1 MKTTSNSRFFTP
13 KTNSGSITQQHH
25 QQSGNNNSNNSN
37 NDQTKIRLQKQ
48 QQQQEQQ
55 EIEEELEEEE
65 QQQLQHQYSAYLR
78 DFRLD
83 IPLGLTNEAAI
94 VVRDDDSDND
104 NDNDNDNDYDYEYEY
119 DYDNDNSNE
128 KDDEGTDIEIDE
140 DKGNDDGS
148 IDNSALLLQ
157 KPSLIK
163 DCRTECGDG
172 IKEKGDDINFNIN
185 VNNNINIDENVD
197 NDDDI
202 KDNYNCNSNSN
213 DKDSNDS
220 TAVVVNNNIN
230 PFASFAYDNF
240 PSSSLFPPRKR
251 SHTAMMT
258 TTATAPAT
266 RKITTTTIKTK
277 TAAQPSKN
285 RAKKEKKTLP
295 IRCKKDTTNGTIAN
309 KKHHGYFD
317 PANHTPEEKA
327 RIIQKWQAMSDP
339 RVSIEQ
345 RRFQVLVAARLSCQA
360 KECVVQRDM
369 DRLGRYL
376 FEKDGGRMNTTPTSS
391 NNNNS
396 GNEEAIMKGKGY
408 ITVERLSRADPT
420 DIAKNAISSVLFAN
434 AKAKQIVKAAN
445 EILSQHNGIVPEN
458 RCSLVKI
465 TGIGPALAGLLCVV
479 NSRDAYMGRDDDDYV
494 I

>member
-1 MKTTSNSRFFTP
+1 MTTPSISRFFTP

-25 QQSGNNNSNNSN
+25 QQGGNNNSNNSN
-37 NDQTKIRLQKQ
+37 EDQTKIRLQKQ
-48 QQQQEQQ
+48 QQQ

-65 QQQLQHQYSAYLR
+65 HQQLQHQYSAYLR
-78 DFRLD
+78 DFRLE

-94 VVRDDDSDND
+94 VVRDDDSDNA
-104 NDNDNDNDYDYEYEY
+104 NDNDNDNDYEYEY

-163 DCRTECGDG
+163 DCRTECGDD
-172 IKEKGDDINFNIN
+172 IKEKDDDINVNIN
-185 VNNNINIDENVD
+185 VNDTITIDENVD
-197 NDDDI
+197 NDDEI
-202 KDNYNCNSNSN
+202 KDNDNCNSNSN

-230 PFASFAYDNF
+230 PFASFAYGNL
-240 PSSSLFPPRKR
+240 PSSSLFPPRMR
-251 SHTAMMT
+251 SHFAMMT

-266 RKITTTTIKTK
+266 RKITTTTKTKTK

-285 RAKKEKKTLP
+285 RAKKEKKTLQ
-295 IRCKKDTTNGTIAN
+295 IRCKTIAN
-309 KKHHGYFD
+309 KKYHGYFD
-317 PANHTPEEKA
+317 PSNHTPEEKA

-339 RVSIEQ
+339 HASIKK

-360 KECVVQRDM
+360 RECVVQRDM

-376 FEKDGGRMNTTPTSS
+376 FEKDGGRMNTTPTCSS
-391 NNNNS
+391 NNNS
-396 GNEEAIMKGKGY
+396 GNEEAIIKGKGC

-420 DIAKNAISSVLFAN
+420 DIARSAISSVLFAN